1 MKKHIPNSLNS
12 SLKIILQV
20 CLKLKVC
27 QLWKSRRLRPWD
39 QWISEK
45 KIMICSKT
53 FLWKKTDSPLKI
65 ETSRITVDTQKKL
78 QILWHM
84 KESAD
89 SIKSFRKPQIL
100 PWTCI
105 SRLPS
110 SQEFQCI
117 FKLISHQNKMR
128 KGLPHFRYSCSRSN
142 LPLLLSEWS
151 PWVWKGPNKNEEGI
165 TFPSVT
171 WGEVDHHRY
180 WTRLQFY
187 TIGSTQIPSL
197 EQTSDPLQWRPQ
209 EAWPLARLREERA
222 VHASAL
228 LYAAL
233 CGFIGCQRP
242 EWAPEFWKI
251 SFCSLSTLLCL
262 DENSTPKHKF
272 MI

>member
-1 MKKHIPNSLNS
+1 M
-12 SLKIILQV
+12 ILQV
-20 CLKLKVC
+20 CLKLEVC
-27 QLWKSRRLRPWD
+27 QLWQSRRLRPWD
-39 QWISEK
+39 QQISEK
-45 KIMICSKT
+45 EIMICSKT

-65 ETSRITVDTQKKL
+65 ETSMITVDTQKKL

-89 SIKSFRKPQIL
+89 SIKSFRKLPIL
-100 PWTCI
+100 TWTCI

-128 KGLPHFRYSCSRSN
+128 KGLPHFQYFCSRSN

-151 PWVWKGPNKNEEGI
+151 PWVWEGLNKNEEEI
-165 TFPSVT
+165 IFPFVT
-171 WGEVDHHRY
+171 WGEVDHYRY
-180 WTRLQFY
+180 WTRLQFC

-197 EQTSDPLQWRPQ
+197 EQTSDPPHVIALSNDTLKKLRPSPACAKQ
-209 EAWPLARLREERA
+209 RA

-233 CGFIGCQRP
+233 CGFKGCQN
-242 EWAPEFWKI
+242 I
-251 SFCSLSTLLCL
+251 SLWYKETY
-262 DENSTPKHKF
+262 
-272 MI
+272 

>member
-1 MKKHIPNSLNS
+1 
-12 SLKIILQV
+12 
-20 CLKLKVC
+20 
-27 QLWKSRRLRPWD
+27 
-39 QWISEK
+39 
-45 KIMICSKT
+45 MICSKT

-65 ETSRITVDTQKKL
+65 ETSMINVDTQKKL

-89 SIKSFRKPQIL
+89 SIKSFRKLEIL
-100 PWTCI
+100 TWTCI
-105 SRLPS
+105 SRQNS
-110 SQEFQCI
+110 
-117 FKLISHQNKMR
+117 KNKMR
-128 KGLPHFRYSCSRSN
+128 KGLPHFRYCCSRSN

-187 TIGSTQIPSL
+187 TIGTTQIPSL

-233 CGFIGCQRP
+233 CGFIGCQH
-242 EWAPEFWKI
+242 I
-251 SFCSLSTLLCL
+251 SLWSKETY
-262 DENSTPKHKF
+262 
-272 MI
+272 